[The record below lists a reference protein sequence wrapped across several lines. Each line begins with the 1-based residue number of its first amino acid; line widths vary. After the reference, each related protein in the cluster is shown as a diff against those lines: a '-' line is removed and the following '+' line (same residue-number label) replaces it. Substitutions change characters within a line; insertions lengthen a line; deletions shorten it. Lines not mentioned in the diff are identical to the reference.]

1 MSGET
6 TVQTCAWRRLT
17 ASGLERAER
26 CPASFALPAVESRET
41 DAMRAGTGRH
51 AFLDAVAAHLPS
63 DAARETALDMIPRDA
78 PWRAQCEAIDLAELL
93 AVTGADTGRIEVA
106 LSHAW
111 SPRDDAAQALD
122 VVTHRS
128 YPDAAGIPGTLDWLV
143 TGPDGR
149 VCVVDFKGSQPTTPA
164 RNNLQLALYALS
176 VARVR
181 GLDSVAVQLVY
192 LGEDGSV
199 TADTEMLDAWNLDAA
214 AERIRRVWY
223 RVSGARDAV
232 LRGQSPEMR
241 TGEHCGDC
249 PCMSVCPAMVQLA
262 RELAASAPDASAPD
276 AAAIVSLSDAEA
288 GAAWERIALLEDI
301 LSRAKESLRTR
312 ALRRM
317 LPLSDGRHLVAV
329 ESTRRTV
336 DARKALP
343 VLREAFGARAE
354 DEVEHSIASSVV
366 DALATEAAKASGAT
380 ARAVKTRVW
389 DALREA
395 GAVREATYVQ
405 LRPRKLS
412 GGGDA
417 A

>member
-6 TVQTCAWRRLT
+6 AVQTCAWRRLT

-51 AFLDAVAAHLPS
+51 AFLDAVTGSLPS
-63 DAARETALDMIPRDA
+63 DAAREIALDMIPRDA

-143 TGPDGR
+143 TDSAGR
-149 VCVVDFKGSQPTTPA
+149 VRVVDFKGSQPTTPA
-164 RNNLQLALYALS
+164 RSNLQLALYALS

-181 GLDSVAVQLVY
+181 GLDNVAVQLVY

-199 TADTEMLDAWNLDAA
+199 TADTGMLDAWDLDAA
-214 AERIRRVWY
+214 AERIRRVWE
-223 RVSGARDAV
+223 RVMVARDAV
-232 LRGQSPEMR
+232 TRGQMPEMR
-241 TGEHCGDC
+241 SGEHCGDC
-249 PCMSVCPAMVQLA
+249 PCMSVCPAMAQLA
-262 RELAASAPDASAPD
+262 RELATTAPD

-343 VLREAFGARAE
+343 VLREAFGARAD

-380 ARAVKTRVW
+380 ARAAKARIW

-395 GAVREATYVQ
+395 GAVREATYVR
-405 LRPRKLS
+405 LRPRRLS